1 MRKIESI
8 YIDPETAPL
17 TFLQI
22 VRILAVIAI
31 FTSSL
36 NLITYLGGLNEW
48 NWYAALYYALG
59 IIFSIGA
66 AAGLWKMKWSGV
78 LSYCGIPA
86 LAIADGLLAIGLS
99 IYYDMTDS
107 LPSNLGRVIAG
118 AIWLA
123 ILWVYF
129 KKRRLLFSPAPSN
142 MRYAK
147 AAYLEKPITAE
158 PTIVPHSKAPAVE
171 PQTIGAP
178 PAAEPQSEA
187 PAADIPSEIPTPP
200 PARYCRKCGTPLLAD
215 SVYCSACGTKIIPE

>member
-1 MRKIESI
+1 MRKIEPI
-8 YIDPETAPL
+8 YTDPETAPL

-36 NLITYLGGLNEW
+36 NLISYLGGLNEW
-48 NWYAALYYALG
+48 HWYAALYYALG
-59 IIFSIGA
+59 IIFSIVA

-86 LAIADGLLAIGLS
+86 LAIADGILAIGLS

-142 MRYAK
+142 LRYAK
-147 AAYLEKPITAE
+147 AVCLEKPITA
-158 PTIVPHSKAPAVE
+158 APPSESPAAE

-178 PAAEPQSEA
+178 PADEPQSEA
-187 PAADIPSEIPTPP
+187 PASEIPTPP

-215 SVYCSACGTKIIPE
+215 SVYCSACGTKVIPE

>member
-147 AAYLEKPITAE
+147 AAYLAKP
-158 PTIVPHSKAPAVE
+158 VE

-215 SVYCSACGTKIIPE
+215 SVYCSACGTKVIPE